1 MPPETSRTNCP
12 DGPAPHLHVVPFALA
27 GVVLLSAVVAGTSFE
42 GLRSGRG
49 ADVVLLLLL
58 ATAFVILRGLR
69 HTDWTMG
76 GG

>member
-1 MPPETSRTNCP
+1 M
-12 DGPAPHLHVVPFALA
+12 LLA
-27 GVVLLSAVVAGTSFE
+27 AVVAGTSFE

-49 ADVVLLLLL
+49 ADVILLLLL
-58 ATAFVILRGLR
+58 ATTFVILRGLR